1 MYHGYFDLVIFF
13 NIKEPII
20 KLFFK
25 QKEIVNFTD
34 IFSFHSVRDTKI
46 IGDNDDLEKK
56 YLNAKE
62 QLELSD
68 DYYEDWLM
76 WY

>member
-1 MYHGYFDLVIFF
+1 M
-13 NIKEPII
+13 
-20 KLFFK
+20 K
-25 QKEIVNFTD
+25 QKQIVHFSD
-34 IFSFHSVRDTKI
+34 IHKFQSVRDSKI